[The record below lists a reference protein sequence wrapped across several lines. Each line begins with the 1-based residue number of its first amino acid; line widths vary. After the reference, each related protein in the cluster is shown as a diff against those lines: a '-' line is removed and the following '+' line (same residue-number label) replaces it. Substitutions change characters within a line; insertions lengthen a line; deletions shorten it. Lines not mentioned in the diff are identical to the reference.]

1 MQEFWENNLPTGY
14 YDKILVLGLTN
25 NRGIQAGWH
34 HITFSTVKNLIKK
47 ESKHLDYAC
56 GPGTLIGKY
65 LQNEYSIGID
75 IANDQIE
82 YANKRYSN
90 EGKFL
95 NIRDFDFQKHNEEFD
110 EITVLGLMEFIN
122 ETEFI
127 ELIFKL
133 RDMLKPKGKIYFT
146 TPNFRIGMKTLD
158 VILNVFGKVGYTD
171 EYSCKYTKKKLYLLL
186 KENKVENFKI
196 TKFLNLGFI
205 MSFFSLN
212 LGLNSNNFMGR
223 LFFNFLGFLLLLERE
238 K

>member
-133 RDMLKPKGKIYFT
+133 RDML
-146 TPNFRIGMKTLD
+146 NQ
-158 VILNVFGKVGYTD
+158 KVD
-171 EYSCKYTKKKLYLLL
+171 LY
-186 KENKVENFKI
+186 NS
-196 TKFLNLGFI
+196 KF
-205 MSFFSLN
+205 
-212 LGLNSNNFMGR
+212 
-223 LFFNFLGFLLLLERE
+223 
-238 K
+238 